1 LRYSEGIREP
11 RDILAEDKQ
20 RTSDTCVNILV
31 YPLPI
36 RIFHWVLVFSLS
48 LTIISGIIISF
59 TYPLLTMRTVRF
71 IHVSMGFIVLAI
83 TLYRLGYGFLSGDYK
98 NFSIKLEDFKTFP
111 ELVKYYLFLREDPP
125 PLRTKYNIGQ
135 KFTMFS
141 WLMGVFYLAFAGIM
155 LLNASFVSKGP
166 AFFPLARFILPQQI
180 RVTKF
185 FLTIYFIITI
195 ILHIYLAHTEDI
207 AKTQSM
213 FTGWVRVLRK
223 K

>member
-1 LRYSEGIREP
+1 
-11 RDILAEDKQ
+11 
-20 RTSDTCVNILV
+20 
-31 YPLPI
+31 
-36 RIFHWVLVFSLS
+36 
-48 LTIISGIIISF
+48 
-59 TYPLLTMRTVRF
+59 
-71 IHVSMGFIVLAI
+71 
-83 TLYRLGYGFLSGDYK
+83 
-98 NFSIKLEDFKTFP
+98 
-111 ELVKYYLFLREDPP
+111 
-125 PLRTKYNIGQ
+125 
-135 KFTMFS
+135 
-141 WLMGVFYLAFAGIM
+141 MGVFYLAFAGIM

>member
-1 LRYSEGIREP
+1 MRYSEGIREP

-48 LTIISGIIISF
+48 LTIISGSIISF

-71 IHVSMGFIVLAI
+71 IHVSGFIVLAI

-111 ELVKYYLFLREDPP
+111 TCE
-125 PLRTKYNIGQ
+125 I
-135 KFTMFS
+135 
-141 WLMGVFYLAFAGIM
+141 
-155 LLNASFVSKGP
+155 
-166 AFFPLARFILPQQI
+166 
-180 RVTKF
+180 F
-185 FLTIYFIITI
+185 FL
-195 ILHIYLAHTEDI
+195 
-207 AKTQSM
+207 KT
-213 FTGWVRVLRK
+213 TAPK
-223 K
+223 D